1 MDLHLNNDGNIGS
14 SANETSIASQV
25 GNSGDDILT
34 GKVGNNSLTGA
45 AGSDLLTG
53 GSGAD
58 QFVYTAVGD
67 SGVGS
72 SNHDSITNFHGW
84 AGDRLNLS
92 AIDAN
97 GLITGDQYFTWINS
111 RYFRG
116 AIGELRYG
124 SGLLQAD
131 TDGDRLAD
139 FEIAFTGVPQVDSAQ
154 IVF

>member
-1 MDLHLNNDGNIGS
+1 M
-14 SANETSIASQV
+14 
-25 GNSGDDILT
+25 
-34 GKVGNNSLTGA
+34 
-45 AGSDLLTG
+45 
-53 GSGAD
+53 
-58 QFVYTAVGD
+58 GD

-72 SNHDSITNFHGW
+72 SNHDSITNFHSW
-84 AGDRLNLS
+84 EDDRQKLS
-92 AIDAN
+92 AFNAN
-97 GLITGDQYFTWINS
+97 GLITGDQSFTWINS
-111 RYFRG
+111 RDFRG